1 MKSSTMFATKNS
13 HMCDVMDE
21 ELHSSIEHMRTVV
34 REIILLSHTKDTKS
48 LESYCKTHET
58 IIKHLLAYCN
68 HNDPKQE
75 TFKALVS
82 PYV

>member
-1 MKSSTMFATKNS
+1 MIVTKNS

-34 REIILLSHTKDTKS
+34 REIMLLSHTKDTKS

-68 HNDPKQE
+68 HKQE

-82 PYV
+82 PYVKTKN

>member
-1 MKSSTMFATKNS
+1 MIAMKNS

-68 HNDPKQE
+68 HKQE

-82 PYV
+82 PYVKTKN

>member
-1 MKSSTMFATKNS
+1 MIAMKNS

-34 REIILLSHTKDTKS
+34 QNIMILANTKDTKS

-68 HNDPKQE
+68 HKQE

-82 PYV
+82 PYVKTKN

>member
-1 MKSSTMFATKNS
+1 MIVTKNS

-34 REIILLSHTKDTKS
+34 REIMLLSHTKDTKS

-68 HNDPKQE
+68 SNDPKQE